1 MRQPVIDLM
10 PAAVRAR
17 AMSRLV
23 IGRYVAALVL
33 AVLGV
38 VVPAL
43 LARVE
48 RSLAAAELSLAG
60 ECKTLVEQRERSIR
74 EKQSRVAQETAD
86 LDNYDTLALPLPMSR
101 IIATLVNTLPRQLT
115 LEKVN
120 LRVQLEPA
128 GPASG
133 ERSEKKK
140 PARRPRVWIAGELR
154 GFGPDDL
161 GPADYTSRLK
171 QLGLCESVKLE
182 RVQDRDRRVRDA
194 PAREFLISF
203 AIDLNRRYELREPDM
218 VASPEHENDVR

>member
-10 PAAVRAR
+10 PAAIRAR

-60 ECKTLVEQRERSIR
+60 ECKKLVEQRERSIR
-74 EKQSRVAQETAD
+74 EKQGRVAQETAD

-101 IIATLVNTLPRQLT
+101 IIASFRSVALVCTW
-115 LEKVN
+115 
-120 LRVQLEPA
+120 
-128 GPASG
+128 
-133 ERSEKKK
+133 RS
-140 PARRPRVWIAGELR
+140 
-154 GFGPDDL
+154 
-161 GPADYTSRLK
+161 
-171 QLGLCESVKLE
+171 
-182 RVQDRDRRVRDA
+182 
-194 PAREFLISF
+194 
-203 AIDLNRRYELREPDM
+203 
-218 VASPEHENDVR
+218 